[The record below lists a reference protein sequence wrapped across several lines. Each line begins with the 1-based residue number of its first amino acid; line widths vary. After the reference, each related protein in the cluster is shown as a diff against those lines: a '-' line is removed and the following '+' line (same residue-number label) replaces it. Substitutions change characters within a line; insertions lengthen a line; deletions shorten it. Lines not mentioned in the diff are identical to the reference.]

1 MKRNTGI
8 FIVPRSV
15 IFQRDYELIRFTT
28 NSLDGPKRS
37 GIIRKFVS
45 EREASIPFQCNSQS
59 GRENSLP

>member
-28 NSLDGPKRS
+28 NSLDGAERS

-45 EREASIPFQCNSQS
+45 ERGLNSISM
-59 GRENSLP
+59 